1 MVSAQPRKQRKMLF
15 NAPLHRRRKW
25 LAAHLDEPLLLKYDR
40 RSLPVIKGDTVKI
53 MRGIFKGHVNK
64 VIKVD
69 VKRGFVEVEGAIM
82 TKADGKKVAKPIHP
96 SNLLITKLNLT
107 DPWRRRKLEKGLPE
121 EVRKEIEKE
130 AEEQLREMEEEKAKE
145 LAEKE
150 EEVAEEAKE
159 IKKEEKPE
167 EKKEEKKPKE
177 KKTEAGKKKS
187 KASTKKTATKTTEK
201 KPAKTGK
208 KPTKPKEK
216 EVKTNE

>member
-150 EEVAEEAKE
+150 EITEEAKE

-208 KPTKPKEK
+208 KPSKPRKK

>member
-15 NAPLHRRRKW
+15 NAPLHMRRKW

-150 EEVAEEAKE
+150 EITEEAKE

-208 KPTKPKEK
+208 KPSKPRKK